1 MRKKILILAFLTLIM
16 VLVFVFA
23 GLKDFDEYALKN
35 RFLQIAAIVIVAIC
49 IAISTVIFQTLCNN
63 KILTPAIIGLDSL
76 YMLLQSALV
85 FSLGSANLSVY
96 RNDINFLITLACM
109 VVFSLG
115 LYKILFSSDKSIYLI
130 MLLGLIFGTLFST
143 LSSFF
148 EILIDPDEFMIIQG
162 RMFASFDNV
171 AFDVLA
177 LAYIVTLLSFIWIF
191 RYMKFLDPL
200 SLGKDLSI
208 NLGINYQKI
217 SKHLMIIIA
226 ILTSIS
232 TALVGPITFLGLL
245 VVNITYELFKT
256 AKHSILLLA
265 CILISILALL
275 GGVFFVSRIFDYNTT
290 ISVIINFLGGI
301 YFIYLVLKG
310 NKLYDKITKYHQI
323 LRSKGYHFRS

>member
-1 MRKKILILAFLTLIM
+1 MRKKMLILSFLTLGMIGIFI
-16 VLVFVFA
+16 LVDLN
-23 GLKDFDEYALKN
+23 GFDEYALKS
-35 RFLQIAAIVIVAIC
+35 RFLQIAAIIIVAIC
-49 IAISTVIFQTLCNN
+49 IAVSTVIFQTLCNN

-76 YMLLQSALV
+76 YMLLQSALI
-85 FSLGSANLSVY
+85 FSFGATNLSVY
-96 RNDINFLITLACM
+96 KNDINFLITLVCM

-115 LYKILFSSDKSIYLI
+115 LYKILFSSDRSIYLI
-130 MLLGLIFGTLFST
+130 MLLGLVFGTLFST

-148 EILIDPDEFMIIQG
+148 EVLIDPDEFMVIQG
-162 RMFASFDNV
+162 RMFASFDNI
-171 AFDVLA
+171 AFDVLI
-177 LAYIVTLLSFIWIF
+177 LAYIISFLSFIWIF

-200 SLGKDLSI
+200 NLGKDLAI

-217 SKHLMIIIA
+217 SKQLMIIIA

-256 AKHSILLLA
+256 AKHSILLSA

-275 GGVFFVSRIFDYNTT
+275 GGVFFVSRVFDYNAT
-290 ISVIINFLGGI
+290 ISVVINFLGGI

-310 NKLYDKITKYHQI
+310 NKL
-323 LRSKGYHFRS
+323 

>member
-16 VLVFVFA
+16 ALVFVFA

-226 ILTSIS
+226 ILTSTS

-275 GGVFFVSRIFDYNTT
+275 GGSIFC
-290 ISVIINFLGGI
+290 L
-301 YFIYLVLKG
+301 
-310 NKLYDKITKYHQI
+310 
-323 LRSKGYHFRS
+323 

>member
-16 VLVFVFA
+16 ALVFVFA

-191 RYMKFLDPL
+191 RYMKFLDSL

-310 NKLYDKITKYHQI
+310 NKL
-323 LRSKGYHFRS
+323 

>member
-1 MRKKILILAFLTLIM
+1 MRKKMLILSFLTLNMIGIFI
-16 VLVFVFA
+16 FV
-23 GLKDFDEYALKN
+23 GLNGFDEYALKS
-35 RFLQIAAIVIVAIC
+35 RFLQIAAIIIVAIC
-49 IAISTVIFQTLCNN
+49 IAVSTVIFQTLCNN

-76 YMLLQSALV
+76 YMLLQSALI
-85 FSLGSANLSVY
+85 FSFGTANLSVY
-96 RNDINFLITLACM
+96 KNDINFLITLVCM

-115 LYKILFSSDKSIYLI
+115 LYKILFSSDRSIYLI
-130 MLLGLIFGTLFST
+130 MLLGLVFGTLFST

-148 EILIDPDEFMIIQG
+148 EVLIDPDEFMVIQG
-162 RMFASFDNV
+162 RMFASFDNI
-171 AFDVLA
+171 AFDVLI
-177 LAYIVTLLSFIWIF
+177 LAYIISFLSFIWIF

-200 SLGKDLSI
+200 NLGKDLAI

-217 SKHLMIIIA
+217 SKQLMIIIA

-256 AKHSILLLA
+256 AKHSILLSA

-275 GGVFFVSRIFDYNTT
+275 GGVFFVSRVFDYNAT
-290 ISVIINFLGGI
+290 ISVVINFLGGI

-310 NKLYDKITKYHQI
+310 NKL
-323 LRSKGYHFRS
+323 

>member
-1 MRKKILILAFLTLIM
+1 MRKKILILSFITLIM
-16 VLVFVFA
+16 ALVFIFA

-35 RFLQIAAIVIVAIC
+35 RSLQIAAIAIVAIC
-49 IAISTVIFQTLCNN
+49 IAVSTIIFQTLCNN

-96 RNDINFLITLACM
+96 KNDINFLITLACM

-115 LYKILFSSDKSIYLI
+115 LYKILFNSDKSIYLI

-148 EILIDPDEFMIIQG
+148 EILIDPDEFMVIQG

-177 LAYIVTLLSFIWIF
+177 LAYIVTLLSFVWIF

-256 AKHSILLLA
+256 SKHSILLLA
-265 CILISILALL
+265 CVLISILALL
-275 GGVFFVSRIFDYNTT
+275 GGVFFVSRVFDYNTT

-310 NKLYDKITKYHQI
+310 NKL
-323 LRSKGYHFRS
+323 

>member
-16 VLVFVFA
+16 ALVFVFA

-49 IAISTVIFQTLCNN
+49 IAVSTVIFQTLCNN

-148 EILIDPDEFMIIQG
+148 EILINPDEFMIIQG

-310 NKLYDKITKYHQI
+310 NKL
-323 LRSKGYHFRS
+323 

>member
-1 MRKKILILAFLTLIM
+1 MRKKMLILSFLTLNMIGIFI
-16 VLVFVFA
+16 LVDLN
-23 GLKDFDEYALKN
+23 GFDEYALKS
-35 RFLQIAAIVIVAIC
+35 RFLQIAAIIIVAIC
-49 IAISTVIFQTLCNN
+49 IAVSTVIFQTLCNN

-76 YMLLQSALV
+76 YMLLQSALI
-85 FSLGSANLSVY
+85 FSFGAANLSVY
-96 RNDINFLITLACM
+96 KNDINFLITLVCM

-115 LYKILFSSDKSIYLI
+115 LYKILFSSDRSIYLI
-130 MLLGLIFGTLFST
+130 MLLGLVFGTLFST

-148 EILIDPDEFMIIQG
+148 EVLIDPDEFMVIQG
-162 RMFASFDNV
+162 RMFASFDNI
-171 AFDVLA
+171 AFDVLI
-177 LAYIVTLLSFIWIF
+177 LAYIISFLSFIWIF

-200 SLGKDLSI
+200 NLGKDLAI

-217 SKHLMIIIA
+217 SKQLMIIIA

-256 AKHSILLLA
+256 AKHSILLSA

-275 GGVFFVSRIFDYNTT
+275 GGVFFVSRVFDYNAT
-290 ISVIINFLGGI
+290 ISVVINFLGGI

-310 NKLYDKITKYHQI
+310 NKL
-323 LRSKGYHFRS
+323 

>member
-16 VLVFVFA
+16 ALVFVFA

-148 EILIDPDEFMIIQG
+148 EFLIDPDEFMIIQG

-310 NKLYDKITKYHQI
+310 NKL
-323 LRSKGYHFRS
+323 

>member
-1 MRKKILILAFLTLIM
+1 MRKKMLILSFLTLNMIGIFI
-16 VLVFVFA
+16 FV
-23 GLKDFDEYALKN
+23 GLNGFDEYALKS
-35 RFLQIAAIVIVAIC
+35 RFLQIAAIIIVAIC
-49 IAISTVIFQTLCNN
+49 IAVSTVIFQTLCNN

-76 YMLLQSALV
+76 YMLLQSALI
-85 FSLGSANLSVY
+85 FSFGAANLSVY
-96 RNDINFLITLACM
+96 KNDINFLITLVCM

-115 LYKILFSSDKSIYLI
+115 LYKILFSSDRSIYLI
-130 MLLGLIFGTLFST
+130 MFLGLVFGTLFST

-148 EILIDPDEFMIIQG
+148 EVLIDPDEFMVIQG
-162 RMFASFDNV
+162 RMFASFDNI
-171 AFDVLA
+171 AFDVLI
-177 LAYIVTLLSFIWIF
+177 LAYIISFLSFIWIF

-200 SLGKDLSI
+200 NLGKDLAI

-217 SKHLMIIIA
+217 SKQLMIIIA

-256 AKHSILLLA
+256 AKHSILLSA

-275 GGVFFVSRIFDYNTT
+275 GGVFFVSRVFDYNAT
-290 ISVIINFLGGI
+290 ISVVINFLGGI

-310 NKLYDKITKYHQI
+310 NKL
-323 LRSKGYHFRS
+323 

>member
-16 VLVFVFA
+16 ALVFIFA

-35 RFLQIAAIVIVAIC
+35 RSLQIAAIAIVAIC
-49 IAISTVIFQTLCNN
+49 IAVSTIIFQTLCNN

-76 YMLLQSALV
+76 YMLLQNALV

-96 RNDINFLITLACM
+96 KNDINFLITLACM

-148 EILIDPDEFMIIQG
+148 EILIDPDEFMVIQG

-177 LAYIVTLLSFIWIF
+177 LAYIVTLLSFVWIF

-256 AKHSILLLA
+256 SKHSILLLA
-265 CILISILALL
+265 CVLISILALL
-275 GGVFFVSRIFDYNTT
+275 GGVFFVSRVFDYNTT

-310 NKLYDKITKYHQI
+310 NKL
-323 LRSKGYHFRS
+323 

>member
-16 VLVFVFA
+16 ALVFVFA

-148 EILIDPDEFMIIQG
+148 EILINPDEFMIIQG

-310 NKLYDKITKYHQI
+310 NKL
-323 LRSKGYHFRS
+323 

>member
-16 VLVFVFA
+16 ALVFIFA

-49 IAISTVIFQTLCNN
+49 IAVSTVIFQTLCNN

-96 RNDINFLITLACM
+96 KNDINFLITLACM

-148 EILIDPDEFMIIQG
+148 EILIDPDEFMVIQG

-177 LAYIVTLLSFIWIF
+177 LAYIVTLLSFVWIF

-256 AKHSILLLA
+256 SKHSILLLA
-265 CILISILALL
+265 CVLISILALL
-275 GGVFFVSRIFDYNTT
+275 GGVFFVSRVFDYNTT

-310 NKLYDKITKYHQI
+310 NKL
-323 LRSKGYHFRS
+323 

>member
-1 MRKKILILAFLTLIM
+1 MRKKMLILSFLTLNMIGIFI
-16 VLVFVFA
+16 FV
-23 GLKDFDEYALKN
+23 GLNGFDEYALKS
-35 RFLQIAAIVIVAIC
+35 RFLQIAAIIIVAIC
-49 IAISTVIFQTLCNN
+49 IAVSTVIFQTLCNN

-76 YMLLQSALV
+76 YMLLQSALI
-85 FSLGSANLSVY
+85 FSFGAANLSVY
-96 RNDINFLITLACM
+96 KNDINFLITLVCM

-115 LYKILFSSDKSIYLI
+115 LYKILFSSDRSIYLI
-130 MLLGLIFGTLFST
+130 MLLGLVFGILFST

-148 EILIDPDEFMIIQG
+148 EVLIDPDEFMVIQG
-162 RMFASFDNV
+162 RMFASFDNI
-171 AFDVLA
+171 AFDVLI
-177 LAYIVTLLSFIWIF
+177 LAYIISFLSFIWIF

-200 SLGKDLSI
+200 NLGKDLAI

-217 SKHLMIIIA
+217 SKQLMIIIA

-256 AKHSILLLA
+256 AKHSILLSA

-275 GGVFFVSRIFDYNTT
+275 GGVFFVSRVFDYNAT
-290 ISVIINFLGGI
+290 ISVVINFLGGI

-310 NKLYDKITKYHQI
+310 NKL
-323 LRSKGYHFRS
+323 

>member
-16 VLVFVFA
+16 ALVFVFA

-49 IAISTVIFQTLCNN
+49 IAVSTVIFQTLCNN

-310 NKLYDKITKYHQI
+310 NKL
-323 LRSKGYHFRS
+323 

>member
-1 MRKKILILAFLTLIM
+1 MRKKMLILSFLTLNMIGIFI
-16 VLVFVFA
+16 FV
-23 GLKDFDEYALKN
+23 GLNGFDEYALKS
-35 RFLQIAAIVIVAIC
+35 RFLQIAAIIIVAIC
-49 IAISTVIFQTLCNN
+49 IAVSTVIFQTLCNN

-76 YMLLQSALV
+76 YMLLQSALI
-85 FSLGSANLSVY
+85 FSFGAANLSVY
-96 RNDINFLITLACM
+96 KNDINFLITLVCM

-115 LYKILFSSDKSIYLI
+115 LYKILFSSDRSIYLI
-130 MLLGLIFGTLFST
+130 MLLGLVFETLFST

-148 EILIDPDEFMIIQG
+148 EVLIDPDEFMVIQG
-162 RMFASFDNV
+162 RMFASFDNI
-171 AFDVLA
+171 AFDVLI
-177 LAYIVTLLSFIWIF
+177 LAYIISFLSFIWIF

-200 SLGKDLSI
+200 NLGKDLAI

-217 SKHLMIIIA
+217 SKQLMIIIA

-256 AKHSILLLA
+256 AKHSILLSA

-275 GGVFFVSRIFDYNTT
+275 GGVFFVSRVFDYNAT
-290 ISVIINFLGGI
+290 ISVVINFLGGI

-310 NKLYDKITKYHQI
+310 NKL
-323 LRSKGYHFRS
+323 

>member
-16 VLVFVFA
+16 ALVFVFA

-115 LYKILFSSDKSIYLI
+115 LYKILFSSDRSIYLI

-310 NKLYDKITKYHQI
+310 NKL
-323 LRSKGYHFRS
+323 

>member
-16 VLVFVFA
+16 ALVFVFA

-49 IAISTVIFQTLCNN
+49 IAVSTVIFQTLCNN

-115 LYKILFSSDKSIYLI
+115 LYKILFSSDRSIYLI
-130 MLLGLIFGTLFST
+130 MLLGLVFGTLFST

-148 EILIDPDEFMIIQG
+148 EVLIDPDEFMVIQG

-310 NKLYDKITKYHQI
+310 NKL
-323 LRSKGYHFRS
+323 

>member
-16 VLVFVFA
+16 ALVFVFA
-23 GLKDFDEYALKN
+23 GLKDFDECALKN

-310 NKLYDKITKYHQI
+310 NKL
-323 LRSKGYHFRS
+323 

>member
-16 VLVFVFA
+16 ALVFAFA

-148 EILIDPDEFMIIQG
+148 EILIDPDEFMVIQG

-191 RYMKFLDPL
+191 HYMKFLDPL

-310 NKLYDKITKYHQI
+310 NKL
-323 LRSKGYHFRS
+323 

>member
-16 VLVFVFA
+16 ALVFVFA

-35 RFLQIAAIVIVAIC
+35 RFLQIAAIVIVA

-310 NKLYDKITKYHQI
+310 NKL
-323 LRSKGYHFRS
+323 

>member
-16 VLVFVFA
+16 TLIFIFA

-49 IAISTVIFQTLCNN
+49 IAVSTVIFQTLCNN

-76 YMLLQSALV
+76 YMLLQSALI

-96 RNDINFLITLACM
+96 KNDINFLITLVCM
-109 VVFSLG
+109 VIFSLG

-148 EILIDPDEFMIIQG
+148 EILIDPDEFMVIQG

-177 LAYIVTLLSFIWIF
+177 LAYIVTLLSFVWIF

-245 VVNITYELFKT
+245 VVNITYELFKSS
-256 AKHSILLLA
+256 KHSILLLA
-265 CILISILALL
+265 CVLISILALL
-275 GGVFFVSRIFDYNTT
+275 GGVFFVSRVFDYNTT

-310 NKLYDKITKYHQI
+310 NKL
-323 LRSKGYHFRS
+323 

>member
-16 VLVFVFA
+16 ALVFIFA

-49 IAISTVIFQTLCNN
+49 IAVSTVIFQTLCNN

-76 YMLLQSALV
+76 YMLLQSALI

-96 RNDINFLITLACM
+96 KNDINFLITLACM

-130 MLLGLIFGTLFST
+130 MLLGLIFGTLFNT

-148 EILIDPDEFMIIQG
+148 EILIDPDEFMVIQG
-162 RMFASFDNV
+162 RMFANFDNV

-177 LAYIVTLLSFIWIF
+177 LAYIVTLLSFVWIF

-245 VVNITYELFKT
+245 VVNITYELFKSS
-256 AKHSILLLA
+256 KHSILLLA
-265 CILISILALL
+265 CVLISILALL
-275 GGVFFVSRIFDYNTT
+275 GGVFFVSRVFDYNTT

-310 NKLYDKITKYHQI
+310 NKL
-323 LRSKGYHFRS
+323 

>member
-16 VLVFVFA
+16 ALVFVFA

-49 IAISTVIFQTLCNN
+49 IAVSTVIFQTLCNN

-96 RNDINFLITLACM
+96 RNDINFLITLVCM

-256 AKHSILLLA
+256 AKHSILLSA

-275 GGVFFVSRIFDYNTT
+275 GGVFFVSRVFDYNAT
-290 ISVIINFLGGI
+290 ISVVINFLGGI

-310 NKLYDKITKYHQI
+310 NKL
-323 LRSKGYHFRS
+323 

>member
-16 VLVFVFA
+16 TLVFIFA

-49 IAISTVIFQTLCNN
+49 IAVSTVIFQTLCNN

-76 YMLLQSALV
+76 YMLLQSALI

-96 RNDINFLITLACM
+96 KNDINFLITLACM

-148 EILIDPDEFMIIQG
+148 EILIDPDEFMVIQG

-177 LAYIVTLLSFIWIF
+177 LAYIVTLLSFVWIF
-191 RYMKFLDPL
+191 RYIKFLDPL

-245 VVNITYELFKT
+245 VVNITYELFKSS
-256 AKHSILLLA
+256 KHSILLLA
-265 CILISILALL
+265 CVLISILALL
-275 GGVFFVSRIFDYNTT
+275 GGVFFVSRVFDYNTT

-310 NKLYDKITKYHQI
+310 NKL
-323 LRSKGYHFRS
+323 

>member
-1 MRKKILILAFLTLIM
+1 MRKKMLILSFLTLGMIGIFI
-16 VLVFVFA
+16 LVDLN
-23 GLKDFDEYALKN
+23 GFDEYALKS
-35 RFLQIAAIVIVAIC
+35 RFLQIAAIIIVAIC
-49 IAISTVIFQTLCNN
+49 IAVSTVIFQTLCNN

-76 YMLLQSALV
+76 YMLLQSALI
-85 FSLGSANLSVY
+85 FSFGAANLSVY
-96 RNDINFLITLACM
+96 KNDINFLITLVCM

-115 LYKILFSSDKSIYLI
+115 LYKILFSSDRSIYLI
-130 MLLGLIFGTLFST
+130 MLLGLVFGTLFST

-148 EILIDPDEFMIIQG
+148 EVLIDPDEFMVIQG
-162 RMFASFDNV
+162 RMFASFDNI
-171 AFDVLA
+171 AFDVLI
-177 LAYIVTLLSFIWIF
+177 LAYIISFLSFIWIF

-200 SLGKDLSI
+200 NLGKDLAI

-217 SKHLMIIIA
+217 SKQLMIIIA

-256 AKHSILLLA
+256 AKHSILLSA

-275 GGVFFVSRIFDYNTT
+275 RGVFFVSRVFDYNAT
-290 ISVIINFLGGI
+290 ISVVINFLGGI

-310 NKLYDKITKYHQI
+310 NKL
-323 LRSKGYHFRS
+323 

>member
-16 VLVFVFA
+16 ALVFVFA

-162 RMFASFDNV
+162 RMFASFNNV

-310 NKLYDKITKYHQI
+310 NKL
-323 LRSKGYHFRS
+323 

>member
-16 VLVFVFA
+16 ALVFVFA

-301 YFIYLVLKG
+301 YFIYLVLKKG
-310 NKLYDKITKYHQI
+310 NKL
-323 LRSKGYHFRS
+323 

>member
-16 VLVFVFA
+16 ALVFVFA

-217 SKHLMIIIA
+217 SKQLMIIIA

-256 AKHSILLLA
+256 AKHSILLSA

-275 GGVFFVSRIFDYNTT
+275 GGVFFVSRVFDYNAT
-290 ISVIINFLGGI
+290 ISVVINFLGGI

-310 NKLYDKITKYHQI
+310 NKL
-323 LRSKGYHFRS
+323 

>member
-16 VLVFVFA
+16 ALVFIFT

-49 IAISTVIFQTLCNN
+49 IAVSTVIFQTLCNN

-76 YMLLQSALV
+76 YMLLQSALI

-96 RNDINFLITLACM
+96 KNDINFLITLACM

-148 EILIDPDEFMIIQG
+148 EILIDPDEFMVIQG

-177 LAYIVTLLSFIWIF
+177 LAYIVTLLSFVWIF

-245 VVNITYELFKT
+245 VVNITYELFKSS
-256 AKHSILLLA
+256 KHSILLLA
-265 CILISILALL
+265 CVLISILALL
-275 GGVFFVSRIFDYNTT
+275 GGVFFVSRVFDYNTT

-310 NKLYDKITKYHQI
+310 NKL
-323 LRSKGYHFRS
+323 

>member
-1 MRKKILILAFLTLIM
+1 MRKKILILAFITLIM
-16 VLVFVFA
+16 ALVFIFA

-35 RFLQIAAIVIVAIC
+35 RSLQIAAIIIVAIC
-49 IAISTVIFQTLCNN
+49 IAVSTIIFQTLCNN

-96 RNDINFLITLACM
+96 KNDINFLITLACM

-148 EILIDPDEFMIIQG
+148 EILIDPDEFMVIQG

-177 LAYIVTLLSFIWIF
+177 LAYIVTLLSFVWIF

-256 AKHSILLLA
+256 SKHSILLLA
-265 CILISILALL
+265 CVLISILALL
-275 GGVFFVSRIFDYNTT
+275 GGVFFVSRVFDYNTT

-310 NKLYDKITKYHQI
+310 NKL
-323 LRSKGYHFRS
+323 

>member
-1 MRKKILILAFLTLIM
+1 MRKKMLILSFLTLNMIGIFI
-16 VLVFVFA
+16 FV
-23 GLKDFDEYALKN
+23 GLNGFDEYALKS
-35 RFLQIAAIVIVAIC
+35 RFLQIAAIIIVAIC
-49 IAISTVIFQTLCNN
+49 IAVSTVIFQTLCNN

-76 YMLLQSALV
+76 YMLLQSALI
-85 FSLGSANLSVY
+85 FSFGAANLSVY
-96 RNDINFLITLACM
+96 KNDINFLITLVCM

-115 LYKILFSSDKSIYLI
+115 LYKILFSSDRSIYLI
-130 MLLGLIFGTLFST
+130 MLLGLVFGTLFST

-148 EILIDPDEFMIIQG
+148 EVLIDPDEFMVIQG
-162 RMFASFDNV
+162 RMFASFDNI
-171 AFDVLA
+171 AFDVLI
-177 LAYIVTLLSFIWIF
+177 LAYIVSFLSFIWIF

-200 SLGKDLSI
+200 NLGKDLAI

-217 SKHLMIIIA
+217 SKQLMIIIA

-256 AKHSILLLA
+256 AKHSILLSA

-275 GGVFFVSRIFDYNTT
+275 GGVFFVSRVFDYNAT
-290 ISVIINFLGGI
+290 ISVVINFLGGI

-310 NKLYDKITKYHQI
+310 NKL
-323 LRSKGYHFRS
+323 